1 MSDLPTW
8 KGSVL
13 HLNLR
18 FCCARSPSWGE
29 KKKQNAFAERFNHGQ
44 PHRNAALC
52 VIGAFMQNR
61 ATVCRGCNVRL
72 IPAFVECDRG
82 GGKGG
87 AEWSCLPA
95 EPTNTGSRQLP
106 RRRAIVLGRLVWWP
120 FTEMWRLRRA
130 VMVG

>member
-1 MSDLPTW
+1 MYDLPTS

-13 HLNLR
+13 QLNLLLLR
-18 FCCARSPSWGE
+18 TFSRLGGGG
-29 KKKQNAFAERFNHGQ
+29 AFAERFNHGQ
-44 PHRNAALC
+44 ARRNAAPC

-106 RRRAIVLGRLVWWP
+106 RRRAIVLGGECGGP
-120 FTEMWRLRRA
+120 SLRC
-130 VMVG
+130 GG

>member
-1 MSDLPTW
+1 MYGLPTS

-13 HLNLR
+13 LLNLL
-18 FCCARSPSWGE
+18 FCCAHSLGWGWGGGGG
-29 KKKQNAFAERFNHGQ
+29 AFAERLNHGQ
-44 PHRNAALC
+44 PRRNAAPC

-106 RRRAIVLGRLVWWP
+106 RRRAIVLGGKCGGPSLSC
-120 FTEMWRLRRA
+120 
-130 VMVG
+130 GG

>member
-1 MSDLPTW
+1 MYDLPTS

-13 HLNLR
+13 HLNRLLLR
-18 FCCARSPSWGE
+18 TFSRVGGGGGG
-29 KKKQNAFAERFNHGQ
+29 FNHGQ
-44 PHRNAALC
+44 PRRNAAPH
-52 VIGAFMQNR
+52 VIGAFMLNR

-106 RRRAIVLGRLVWWP
+106 RRRAIVLDGECGGP
-120 FTEMWRLRRA
+120 SLRC
-130 VMVG
+130 GG